1 MYAVECSRCVVSKYG
16 ALRDMQAEK
25 AQKRN
30 NKCHAILV
38 DSARMI
44 KYAATK
50 LTTARAA
57 NRVV

>member
-1 MYAVECSRCVVSKYG
+1 MYAVECSKCVVSGYG
-16 ALRDMQAEK
+16 APRDMQAEN

-38 DSARMI
+38 DSARII

-50 LTTARAA
+50 LTTAKAA
-57 NRVV
+57 NKVV